1 MNVKQAGN
9 DIFIKLRFASQE
21 DGGKFHFSM
30 NDQDITDVRTENNS
44 GGWYSFKN
52 HIIENVFLNQGKNYL
67 KIHFNDD
74 VPLNVSSVEFDRIGD
89 DSSIAFKAL
98 SGKAND
104 DEKSINLFLNLNIDE
119 SSIENSLG

>member
-1 MNVKQAGN
+1 
-9 DIFIKLRFASQE
+9 
-21 DGGKFHFSM
+21 M

-74 VPLNVSSVEFDRIGD
+74 VPLNVSSVEFERIGD
-89 DSSIAFKAL
+89 DSSIDFKAL